1 MDWMVRKDPAATDP
15 AQARRPAAVDLER
28 SGPERPRDATAVD
41 PEQPREPMA
50 MDLERPRDPTA
61 VDREWARDPT
71 AVDLERASERW
82 LAWVAVETTR
92 RRRSP
97 GSDLLVLWD
106 VLEEWFASDDFTSS
120 PVAAAVSAPPDG
132 RGPAV
137 HAVLVRHR
145 QATRRLLEDLARSS
159 EAPDPAVLAGQLLTL
174 VEGAIAGVMI
184 DRHVGV
190 ARHARELT
198 RIALMSPRESAYGR
212 RQ

>member
-1 MDWMVRKDPAATDP
+1 MVRKYPVATGP
-15 AQARRPAAVDLER
+15 AQARTPAAAGPER
-28 SGPERPRDATAVD
+28 PGPERPSPKRPGPERPRD
-41 PEQPREPMA
+41 PM
-50 MDLERPRDPTA
+50 
-61 VDREWARDPT
+61 

-82 LAWVAVETTR
+82 LAWVAVETAR
-92 RRRSP
+92 RRGSP
-97 GSDLLVLWD
+97 GSDLLMLWD
-106 VLEEWFASDDFTSS
+106 VLQEWFASDDFTSS

-145 QATRRLLEDLARSS
+145 RATRRLLEDLARSS

-198 RIALMSPRESAYGR
+198 RIALLSPPAAATAQGR
-212 RQ
+212 PAPDA